1 MISILITQSLQDFA
15 ISEFIAKSSKLC
27 NFSQELANFPQILG
41 LDASRDVI
49 STHIVKESLF
59 LSLKNG
65 MNSLAFSSCP
75 IYNSYIGQTNQK
87 RNESALLVWSTW
99 RRPLICSGRS
109 HGLLSIRAVMVWD
122 FFLPLRSNNKY
133 CGLAVNCMTKKKL

>member
-1 MISILITQSLQDFA
+1 MTSILITQSLQDFA

-65 MNSLAFSSCP
+65 MNSLAFSSCL
-75 IYNSYIGQTNQK
+75 IMSQTNQK
-87 RNESALLVWSTW
+87 RYESALLVWSTW

-122 FFLPLRSNNKY
+122 FFLPRRSNNKY
-133 CGLAVNCMTKKKL
+133 CGLAVNCMTKKNL